1 MEREDFCWTKFSHE
15 HVTTISRIEAIRK
28 IIDQEVGLESCQP
41 GITEIEKRYD
51 DLYHDYIDGK
61 LKHRELYDLAQT
73 LDLDTDAF
81 FGKVRHAWI
90 LANEPTFVALNK
102 RAQKLTSFDEVQET
116 FEKFATDEAM
126 LNLKVGLSEEQIDE
140 ERQKIQEQ
148 LNAYR
153 NMVFSYIM
161 VTDDWNE
168 DFIKAI
174 RSIIDS
180 DLVDPYTIN
189 MIVSAVSLS
198 CSVFMDPLKI
208 GLLLRLVKSADSCS
222 VRERAFVGFVFS
234 VISNPAESDACW
246 QAAAS
251 TVIDDDFLAAC
262 VDLQRQMR
270 LCLTSK
276 KDSKEMMHSVVK
288 TMFSTLTHDLT
299 EKLKDMGKVE
309 LDEFTV
315 DGEDPDEDIQG
326 AFNYMLNSEDIGVDV
341 YYHQFANQKCFGHFH
356 SLYNW
361 FVPFYVRNSTLK
373 SVRVAMNQHRNF
385 VNNLLNGASM
395 CDTDLYSVILS
406 LNTTSG
412 EFIKALDADPE
423 HLMLGHDSYDA
434 EEGEEEN
441 EQNAEESVEEESDSA
456 EAKDS
461 EKVRLLDSVME
472 REEDLSE
479 EEKKKLAVRI
489 RHRYVQD
496 LFRFYTLSPMRGTFE
511 NPFEMQMKIPFMTTG
526 LFAKPEYDKY
536 RLSLARFSAKRGDY
550 AFVSKILRN
559 LEKYTD
565 EEHMM
570 LALAYKSEEKYDE
583 ALEHLYVIKNTSP
596 TYKAAT
602 ELKLEI
608 EEEIKDP
615 AALITLNCL
624 IKEES
629 DESKQFKLKL
639 KKTDLLLKLH
649 HYKEALE
656 WAFQMDEQ
664 YPKEE
669 QVECRLAFSLLF
681 SESEGD
687 KNIDHAMA
695 LIEPYLQNSDDN
707 EIRDI
712 LNSDMTDMD
721 KDEKERMFMKMLSA
735 MVSKVS
741 KPQDHRW
748 ESMKFFYY
756 GLCVLVK
763 KGGTAAIRFLNEASG
778 HAAFSPKEDID
789 ALGLLEMGDWLDN
802 RGIAPI
808 ELEFITK
815 KVFEERKNNKD
826 GGE

>member
-1 MEREDFCWTKFSHE
+1 MKREDFCWTKFSHE

-41 GITEIEKRYD
+41 GIAEIEKRYD

-61 LKHRELYDLAQT
+61 LKHRELYNLAQT
-73 LDLDTDAF
+73 LDLDTDNF

-102 RAQKLTSFDEVQET
+102 RALKLTSFDEVQET

-126 LNLKVGLSEEQIDE
+126 LNLKVGFSEEQIDE

-168 DFIKAI
+168 DFILAI

-198 CSVFMDPLKI
+198 CSVFMVPEKI
-208 GLLLRLVKSADSCS
+208 GLLLRLFKSAGSCS

-234 VISNPAESDACW
+234 VITNPAESDACW
-246 QAAAS
+246 RAAAA
-251 TVIDDDFLAAC
+251 TVTDDVLLAAC

-288 TMFSTLTHDLT
+288 TMFSTFTQDLA
-299 EKLKDMGKVE
+299 EKLKDRGKVG
-309 LDEFTV
+309 LDEFTA
-315 DGEDPDEDIQG
+315 DGEDPEEAIQG

-373 SVRVAMNQHRNF
+373 SVRGVMNQHRNF
-385 VNNLLNGASM
+385 VNNLLKGASM

-406 LNTTSG
+406 LNNTSK
-412 EFIKALDADPE
+412 EFIKSLDVAPE
-423 HLMLGHDSYDA
+423 NMVSGPVFYD
-434 EEGEEEN
+434 EEDEVEK
-441 EQNAEESVEEESDSA
+441 EQNTEESVEDETDST

-461 EKVRLLDSVME
+461 ENVTLLDSVME
-472 REEDLSE
+472 HEENLS
-479 EEKKKLAVRI
+479 EEKKKKRAIRV

-496 LFRFYTLSPMRGTFE
+496 LYRFYTLSPMRKAFD
-511 NPFEMQMKIPFMTTG
+511 NPFEVQKEIPFMTTG

-536 RLSLARFSAKRGDY
+536 RLSLARFSAKRGDF
-550 AFVSKILRN
+550 AFVSRILRN
-559 LEKYTD
+559 LSQYT
-565 EEHMM
+565 EEEQMM
-570 LALAYKSEEKYDE
+570 LALAYYSEKNYSD
-583 ALEHLYVIKNTSP
+583 ALDYVCDILEVNSK
-596 TYKAAT
+596 YKAAY
-602 ELKLEI
+602 ELKLKI
-608 EEEIKDP
+608 EEKCEDENAFSTLDEIIKLETDKD
-615 AALITLNCL
+615 
-624 IKEES
+624 
-629 DESKQFKLKL
+629 KQFKLQL
-639 KKTDLLLKLH
+639 KKIDLSLKFH
-649 HYKEALE
+649 RFNEALQL
-656 WAFQMDEQ
+656 AFLLDEQ
-664 YPKEE
+664 HPKEE
-669 QVECRLAFSLLF
+669 QIECRLAFSLLF
-681 SESEGD
+681 TDSEGD
-687 KNIDHAMA
+687 KNIDRAMA
-695 LIEPYLQNSDDN
+695 LIEPYIQKCQEDEMKKLLQADLK
-707 EIRDI
+707 DI
-712 LNSDMTDMD
+712 DQ
-721 KDEKERMFMKMLSA
+721 EHVEQMFMKMLST
-735 MVSKVS
+735 MMKKVS
-741 KPQDHRW
+741 HSVDHRW
-748 ESMKFFYY
+748 ESMKYFYY
-756 GLCVLVK
+756 GLCILVK
-763 KGGTAAIRFLNEASG
+763 EGGAVAVSYFDEAANY
-778 HAAFSPKEDID
+778 AACFGGDVDEY
-789 ALGLLEMGDWLDN
+789 GLLEMGEWLDK

-808 ELEFITK
+808 ELEFMTK
-815 KVFEERKNNKD
+815 KVTEERKNNND

>member
-1 MEREDFCWTKFSHE
+1 MKREDFCWTKFSHE

-41 GITEIEKRYD
+41 GIAEIEKRYD

-61 LKHRELYDLAQT
+61 LKHRELYNLAQI
-73 LDLDTDAF
+73 LDLDTDNF

-102 RAQKLTSFDEVQET
+102 RALKLTSFDEVQET

-126 LNLKVGLSEEQIDE
+126 LNLKVGFSEEQIDE

-168 DFIKAI
+168 DFILAI

-198 CSVFMDPLKI
+198 CSVFMVPEKI
-208 GLLLRLVKSADSCS
+208 GLLLRLFKSAGSCS

-234 VISNPAESDACW
+234 VITNPAESDACW
-246 QAAAS
+246 RAAAA
-251 TVIDDDFLAAC
+251 TVTDDVLLAAC

-288 TMFSTLTHDLT
+288 TMFSTFTQDLA
-299 EKLKDMGKVE
+299 EKLKDRGKVG
-309 LDEFTV
+309 LDEFTA
-315 DGEDPDEDIQG
+315 DGEDPEEAIQG

-373 SVRVAMNQHRNF
+373 SVRGVMNQHRNF
-385 VNNLLNGASM
+385 VNNLLKGASM

-406 LNTTSG
+406 LNNTSK
-412 EFIKALDADPE
+412 EFIKSLDVAPE
-423 HLMLGHDSYDA
+423 NMVSGPVFYD
-434 EEGEEEN
+434 EEDEVEK
-441 EQNAEESVEEESDSA
+441 EQNTEESVEDETDST

-461 EKVRLLDSVME
+461 ENVTLLDSVME
-472 REEDLSE
+472 HEENLS
-479 EEKKKLAVRI
+479 EEKKKKRAIRV

-496 LFRFYTLSPMRGTFE
+496 LYRFYTLSPMRKAFD
-511 NPFEMQMKIPFMTTG
+511 NPFEVQKEIPFMTTG

-536 RLSLARFSAKRGDY
+536 RLSLARFSAKRGDF
-550 AFVSKILRN
+550 AFVSRILRN
-559 LEKYTD
+559 LSQYT
-565 EEHMM
+565 EEEQMM
-570 LALAYKSEEKYDE
+570 LALAYYSEKNYSD
-583 ALEHLYVIKNTSP
+583 ALDYVCDILEVNSK
-596 TYKAAT
+596 YKAAY
-602 ELKLEI
+602 ELKLKI
-608 EEEIKDP
+608 EEKCEDENAFSTLDEIIKLETDKD
-615 AALITLNCL
+615 
-624 IKEES
+624 
-629 DESKQFKLKL
+629 KQFKLQL
-639 KKTDLLLKLH
+639 KKIDLSLKFH
-649 HYKEALE
+649 RFNEALQL
-656 WAFQMDEQ
+656 AFLLDEQ
-664 YPKEE
+664 HPKEE
-669 QVECRLAFSLLF
+669 QIECRLAFSLLF
-681 SESEGD
+681 TDSEGD
-687 KNIDHAMA
+687 KNIDRAMA
-695 LIEPYLQNSDDN
+695 LIEPYIQKCQEDEMKKLLQADLK
-707 EIRDI
+707 DI
-712 LNSDMTDMD
+712 DQ
-721 KDEKERMFMKMLSA
+721 EHVEQMFMKMLST
-735 MVSKVS
+735 MMKKVS
-741 KPQDHRW
+741 HSVDHRW
-748 ESMKFFYY
+748 ESMKYFYY
-756 GLCVLVK
+756 GLCILVK
-763 KGGTAAIRFLNEASG
+763 EGGAVAVSYFDEAANY
-778 HAAFSPKEDID
+778 AACFGGDVDEY
-789 ALGLLEMGDWLDN
+789 GLLEMGEWLDK

-808 ELEFITK
+808 ELEFMTK
-815 KVFEERKNNKD
+815 KVTEERKNNKD

>member
-1 MEREDFCWTKFSHE
+1 MKRDDFCWTKFSHE

-41 GITEIEKRYD
+41 GIAEIEKRYD

-61 LKHRELYDLAQT
+61 LKHRELYNLAQT
-73 LDLDTDAF
+73 LDLDTDNF

-102 RAQKLTSFDEVQET
+102 RALKLTSFDEVQET

-126 LNLKVGLSEEQIDE
+126 LNLKVGFSEEQIDE

-168 DFIKAI
+168 DFILAI

-198 CSVFMDPLKI
+198 CSVFMVPEKI
-208 GLLLRLVKSADSCS
+208 GLLLRLFKSAGSCS

-234 VISNPAESDACW
+234 VITNPAESDACW
-246 QAAAS
+246 RAAAA
-251 TVIDDDFLAAC
+251 TVTDDVLLAAC

-288 TMFSTLTHDLT
+288 TMFSTFTQDLA
-299 EKLKDMGKVE
+299 EKLKDRGKVG
-309 LDEFTV
+309 LDEFTA
-315 DGEDPDEDIQG
+315 DGEDPEEAIQG

-373 SVRVAMNQHRNF
+373 SVRGVMNQHRNF
-385 VNNLLNGASM
+385 VNNLLKGASM

-406 LNTTSG
+406 LNNTSK
-412 EFIKALDADPE
+412 EFIKSLDVAPE
-423 HLMLGHDSYDA
+423 NMVSGPVFYD
-434 EEGEEEN
+434 EEDEVEK
-441 EQNAEESVEEESDSA
+441 EQNTEESVEDETDST

-461 EKVRLLDSVME
+461 ENVTLLDSVME
-472 REEDLSE
+472 HEENLS
-479 EEKKKLAVRI
+479 EEKKKKRAIRV

-496 LFRFYTLSPMRGTFE
+496 LYRFYTLSPMRKAFD
-511 NPFEMQMKIPFMTTG
+511 NPFEVQKEIPFMTTG

-536 RLSLARFSAKRGDY
+536 RLSLARFSAKRGDF
-550 AFVSKILRN
+550 AFVSRILRN
-559 LEKYTD
+559 LSQYT
-565 EEHMM
+565 EEEQMM
-570 LALAYKSEEKYDE
+570 LALAYYSEKNYSD
-583 ALEHLYVIKNTSP
+583 ALDYVCDILEVNSK
-596 TYKAAT
+596 YKAAY
-602 ELKLEI
+602 ELKLKI
-608 EEEIKDP
+608 EEKCEDENAFSTLDEIIKLETDKD
-615 AALITLNCL
+615 
-624 IKEES
+624 
-629 DESKQFKLKL
+629 KQFKLQL
-639 KKTDLLLKLH
+639 KKIDLSLKFH
-649 HYKEALE
+649 RFNEALQL
-656 WAFQMDEQ
+656 AFLLDEQ
-664 YPKEE
+664 HPKEE
-669 QVECRLAFSLLF
+669 QIECRLAFSLF
-681 SESEGD
+681 FTDSEGD
-687 KNIDHAMA
+687 KNIDRAMA
-695 LIEPYLQNSDDN
+695 LIEPYIQKCQEDEMKKLLQADLK
-707 EIRDI
+707 DI
-712 LNSDMTDMD
+712 DQ
-721 KDEKERMFMKMLSA
+721 EHVEQMFMKMLST
-735 MVSKVS
+735 MMKKVS
-741 KPQDHRW
+741 HSVDHRW
-748 ESMKFFYY
+748 ESMKYFYY
-756 GLCVLVK
+756 GLCILVK
-763 KGGTAAIRFLNEASG
+763 EGGAVAVSYFDEAANY
-778 HAAFSPKEDID
+778 AACFGGDVDEY
-789 ALGLLEMGDWLDN
+789 GLLEMGEWLDK

-808 ELEFITK
+808 ELEFMTK
-815 KVFEERKNNKD
+815 KVTEERKNNKD

>member
-1 MEREDFCWTKFSHE
+1 MKREDFCWTKFSHE

-41 GITEIEKRYD
+41 GIAEIEKRYD

-61 LKHRELYDLAQT
+61 LKHRELYNLAQT
-73 LDLDTDAF
+73 LDLDTDNF

-102 RAQKLTSFDEVQET
+102 RALKLTSFDEVQET

-126 LNLKVGLSEEQIDE
+126 LNLKVGFSEEQIDE

-168 DFIKAI
+168 DFILAI

-198 CSVFMDPLKI
+198 CSVFMVPEKI
-208 GLLLRLVKSADSCS
+208 GLLLRLFKSAGSCS

-234 VISNPAESDACW
+234 VITNPAESDACW
-246 QAAAS
+246 RAAAA
-251 TVIDDDFLAAC
+251 TVTDDVLLAAC

-288 TMFSTLTHDLT
+288 TMFSTFTQDLA
-299 EKLKDMGKVE
+299 EKLKDRGKVG
-309 LDEFTV
+309 LDEFTA
-315 DGEDPDEDIQG
+315 DGEDPEEAIQG

-373 SVRVAMNQHRNF
+373 SVRGVMNQHRNF
-385 VNNLLNGASM
+385 VNNLLKGASM

-406 LNTTSG
+406 LNNTSK
-412 EFIKALDADPE
+412 EFIKSLDVAPE
-423 HLMLGHDSYDA
+423 NMVSGPVFYD
-434 EEGEEEN
+434 EEDEVEK
-441 EQNAEESVEEESDSA
+441 EQNTEESVEDETDST

-461 EKVRLLDSVME
+461 ENVTLLDSVME
-472 REEDLSE
+472 HEENLS
-479 EEKKKLAVRI
+479 EEKKKKRAIRV

-496 LFRFYTLSPMRGTFE
+496 LYRFYTLSPMRKAFD
-511 NPFEMQMKIPFMTTG
+511 NPFEVQKEIPFMTTG

-536 RLSLARFSAKRGDY
+536 RLSLARFSAKRGDF
-550 AFVSKILRN
+550 AFVSRILRN
-559 LEKYTD
+559 LSQYT
-565 EEHMM
+565 EEEQMM
-570 LALAYKSEEKYDE
+570 LALAYYSEKNYSD
-583 ALEHLYVIKNTSP
+583 ALDYVCDILKVNSK
-596 TYKAAT
+596 YKAAY
-602 ELKLEI
+602 ELKLKI
-608 EEEIKDP
+608 EEKCEDENAFSTLDEIIKLETDKD
-615 AALITLNCL
+615 
-624 IKEES
+624 
-629 DESKQFKLKL
+629 KQFKLQL
-639 KKTDLLLKLH
+639 KKVDLSLKFH
-649 HYKEALE
+649 RFNEALQL
-656 WAFQMDEQ
+656 AFLLDEQ
-664 YPKEE
+664 HPKEE
-669 QVECRLAFSLLF
+669 QIECRLAFSLLF
-681 SESEGD
+681 TDSEGD
-687 KNIDHAMA
+687 KNIDRAMA
-695 LIEPYLQNSDDN
+695 LIEPYIQKCQEDEMKKLLQADLK
-707 EIRDI
+707 DI
-712 LNSDMTDMD
+712 DQ
-721 KDEKERMFMKMLSA
+721 EHVEQMFMKMLST
-735 MVSKVS
+735 MMKKVS
-741 KPQDHRW
+741 HSVDHRW
-748 ESMKFFYY
+748 ESMKYFYY
-756 GLCVLVK
+756 GLCILVK
-763 KGGTAAIRFLNEASG
+763 EGGAVAVSYFDEAANY
-778 HAAFSPKEDID
+778 AACFGGDVDEY
-789 ALGLLEMGDWLDN
+789 GLLEMGEWLDK

-808 ELEFITK
+808 ELEFMTK
-815 KVFEERKNNKD
+815 KVTEERKNNKD

>member
-1 MEREDFCWTKFSHE
+1 MKREDFCWTKFSHE

-41 GITEIEKRYD
+41 GIAEIEKRYD

-61 LKHRELYDLAQT
+61 LKHRELYNLAQT
-73 LDLDTDAF
+73 LDLDTDNF

-102 RAQKLTSFDEVQET
+102 RALKLTSFDEVQET

-126 LNLKVGLSEEQIDE
+126 LNLKVGFSEEQIDE

-168 DFIKAI
+168 DFILAI

-198 CSVFMDPLKI
+198 CSVFMVPEKI
-208 GLLLRLVKSADSCS
+208 GLLLRLFKSAGSCS

-234 VISNPAESDACW
+234 VITNPAESDACW
-246 QAAAS
+246 RAAAA
-251 TVIDDDFLAAC
+251 TVTDDVLLAAC

-288 TMFSTLTHDLT
+288 TMFSTFTQDLA
-299 EKLKDMGKVE
+299 EKLKDRGKVG
-309 LDEFTV
+309 LDEFTA
-315 DGEDPDEDIQG
+315 DGEDPEEAIQG

-373 SVRVAMNQHRNF
+373 SVRGVMNQHRNF
-385 VNNLLNGASM
+385 VNNLLKGASM

-406 LNTTSG
+406 LNNTSK
-412 EFIKALDADPE
+412 EFIKSLDVAPE
-423 HLMLGHDSYDA
+423 NMVSGPVFYD
-434 EEGEEEN
+434 EEDEVEK
-441 EQNAEESVEEESDSA
+441 EQNTEESVEDETDST

-461 EKVRLLDSVME
+461 ENVTLLDSVME
-472 REEDLSE
+472 HEENLS
-479 EEKKKLAVRI
+479 EEKKKKRAIRV

-496 LFRFYTLSPMRGTFE
+496 LYRFYTLSPMRKAFD
-511 NPFEMQMKIPFMTTG
+511 NPFEVQKEIPFMTTG

-536 RLSLARFSAKRGDY
+536 RLSLARFSAKRGDF
-550 AFVSKILRN
+550 AFVSRILRN
-559 LEKYTD
+559 LSQYT
-565 EEHMM
+565 EEEQMM
-570 LALAYKSEEKYDE
+570 LALAYYSEKNYSD
-583 ALEHLYVIKNTSP
+583 ALDYVCDILEVNSK
-596 TYKAAT
+596 YKAAY
-602 ELKLEI
+602 ELKLKI
-608 EEEIKDP
+608 EEKCEDENAFSTLDEIIKLETDKD
-615 AALITLNCL
+615 
-624 IKEES
+624 
-629 DESKQFKLKL
+629 KQFKLQL
-639 KKTDLLLKLH
+639 KKIDLSLKFH
-649 HYKEALE
+649 RFNEALQL
-656 WAFQMDEQ
+656 AFLLDEQ
-664 YPKEE
+664 HPKEE
-669 QVECRLAFSLLF
+669 QIECRLAFSLLF
-681 SESEGD
+681 TDSEGD
-687 KNIDHAMA
+687 KNLDRAMA
-695 LIEPYLQNSDDN
+695 LIEPYIQKCQEDEMKKLLQADLK
-707 EIRDI
+707 DI
-712 LNSDMTDMD
+712 DQ
-721 KDEKERMFMKMLSA
+721 EHVEQMFMKMLST
-735 MVSKVS
+735 MMKKVS
-741 KPQDHRW
+741 HSVDHRW
-748 ESMKFFYY
+748 ESMKYFYY
-756 GLCVLVK
+756 GLCILVK
-763 KGGTAAIRFLNEASG
+763 EGGAVAVSYFDEAANY
-778 HAAFSPKEDID
+778 AACFGGDVDEY
-789 ALGLLEMGDWLDN
+789 GLLEMGEWLDK

-808 ELEFITK
+808 ELEFMTK
-815 KVFEERKNNKD
+815 KVTEERKNNKD

>member
-1 MEREDFCWTKFSHE
+1 MKREDFCWTKFSHE

-41 GITEIEKRYD
+41 GIAEIEKRYD

-61 LKHRELYDLAQT
+61 LKHRELYNLAQT
-73 LDLDTDAF
+73 LDLDTDNF

-102 RAQKLTSFDEVQET
+102 RALKLTSFDEVQET

-126 LNLKVGLSEEQIDE
+126 LNLKVGFSEEQIDE

-168 DFIKAI
+168 DFILAI

-198 CSVFMDPLKI
+198 CSVFMVPEKI
-208 GLLLRLVKSADSCS
+208 GLLLRLFKSAGSCS

-234 VISNPAESDACW
+234 VITNPAESDACW
-246 QAAAS
+246 RAAAA
-251 TVIDDDFLAAC
+251 TVTDDVLLAAC

-288 TMFSTLTHDLT
+288 TMFSTFTQDLA
-299 EKLKDMGKVE
+299 EKLKDRGKVG
-309 LDEFTV
+309 LDEFTA
-315 DGEDPDEDIQG
+315 DGEDPKEAIQG

-373 SVRVAMNQHRNF
+373 SVRGVMNQHRNF
-385 VNNLLNGASM
+385 VNNLLKGASM

-406 LNTTSG
+406 LNNTSK
-412 EFIKALDADPE
+412 EFIKSLDVAPE
-423 HLMLGHDSYDA
+423 NMVSGPVFYD
-434 EEGEEEN
+434 EEDEVEK
-441 EQNAEESVEEESDSA
+441 EQNTEESVEDETDST

-461 EKVRLLDSVME
+461 ENVTLLDSVME
-472 REEDLSE
+472 HEENLS
-479 EEKKKLAVRI
+479 EEKKKKRAIRV

-496 LFRFYTLSPMRGTFE
+496 LYRFYTLSPMRKAFD
-511 NPFEMQMKIPFMTTG
+511 NPFEVQKEIPFMTTG

-536 RLSLARFSAKRGDY
+536 RLSLARFSAKRGDF
-550 AFVSKILRN
+550 AFVSRILRN
-559 LEKYTD
+559 LSQYT
-565 EEHMM
+565 EEEQMM
-570 LALAYKSEEKYDE
+570 LALAYYSEKNYSD
-583 ALEHLYVIKNTSP
+583 ALDYVCDILEVNSK
-596 TYKAAT
+596 YKAAY
-602 ELKLEI
+602 ELKLKI
-608 EEEIKDP
+608 EEKCEDENAFSTLDEIIKLETDKD
-615 AALITLNCL
+615 
-624 IKEES
+624 
-629 DESKQFKLKL
+629 KQFKLQL
-639 KKTDLLLKLH
+639 KKIDLSLKFH
-649 HYKEALE
+649 RFNEALQL
-656 WAFQMDEQ
+656 AFLLDEQ
-664 YPKEE
+664 HPKEE
-669 QVECRLAFSLLF
+669 QIECRLAFSLLF
-681 SESEGD
+681 TDSEGD
-687 KNIDHAMA
+687 KNIDRAMA
-695 LIEPYLQNSDDN
+695 LIEPYIQKCQEDEMKKLLQADLK
-707 EIRDI
+707 DI
-712 LNSDMTDMD
+712 DQ
-721 KDEKERMFMKMLSA
+721 EHVEQMFMKMLST
-735 MVSKVS
+735 MMKKVS
-741 KPQDHRW
+741 HSVDHRW
-748 ESMKFFYY
+748 ESMKYFYY
-756 GLCVLVK
+756 GLCILVK
-763 KGGTAAIRFLNEASG
+763 EGGAVAVSYFDEAANY
-778 HAAFSPKEDID
+778 AACFGGDVDEY
-789 ALGLLEMGDWLDN
+789 GLLEMGEWLDK

-808 ELEFITK
+808 ELEFMTK
-815 KVFEERKNNKD
+815 KVTEERKNNKD

>member
-1 MEREDFCWTKFSHE
+1 MKREDFCWTKFSHE

-41 GITEIEKRYD
+41 GIAEIEKRYD

-61 LKHRELYDLAQT
+61 LKHRELYNLAQT
-73 LDLDTDAF
+73 LDLDTDNF

-102 RAQKLTSFDEVQET
+102 RALKLTSFDEVQET

-126 LNLKVGLSEEQIDE
+126 LNLKVGFSEEQIDE

-168 DFIKAI
+168 DFILAI

-198 CSVFMDPLKI
+198 CSVFMVPEKI
-208 GLLLRLVKSADSCS
+208 GLLLRLFKSAGSCS

-234 VISNPAESDACW
+234 VITNPAESDACW
-246 QAAAS
+246 RAAAA
-251 TVIDDDFLAAC
+251 TVTDDVLLAAC

-288 TMFSTLTHDLT
+288 TMFSTFTQDLA
-299 EKLKDMGKVE
+299 EKLKDRGKVG
-309 LDEFTV
+309 LDEFTA
-315 DGEDPDEDIQG
+315 DGEDPEEAIQG

-373 SVRVAMNQHRNF
+373 SVRGVMNQHRNF
-385 VNNLLNGASM
+385 VNNLLKGASM

-406 LNTTSG
+406 LNNTSK
-412 EFIKALDADPE
+412 EFIKSLDVAPE
-423 HLMLGHDSYDA
+423 NMVSGPVFYD
-434 EEGEEEN
+434 EEDEVEK
-441 EQNAEESVEEESDSA
+441 EQNTEESVEDETDST

-461 EKVRLLDSVME
+461 ENVTLLDSVME
-472 REEDLSE
+472 HEENLS
-479 EEKKKLAVRI
+479 EEKKKKRAIRV

-496 LFRFYTLSPMRGTFE
+496 LYRFYTLSPMRKAFD
-511 NPFEMQMKIPFMTTG
+511 NPFEVQKEIPFMTTG

-536 RLSLARFSAKRGDY
+536 RLSLARFSAKRGDF
-550 AFVSKILRN
+550 AFVSRILRN
-559 LEKYTD
+559 LSQYT
-565 EEHMM
+565 EEEQMM
-570 LALAYKSEEKYDE
+570 LALAYYSEKNYSD
-583 ALEHLYVIKNTSP
+583 ALDYVCDILEVNSK
-596 TYKAAT
+596 YKAAY
-602 ELKLEI
+602 ELKLKI
-608 EEEIKDP
+608 EEKCEDENAFSTLDEIIKLETGKD
-615 AALITLNCL
+615 
-624 IKEES
+624 
-629 DESKQFKLKL
+629 KQFKLQL
-639 KKTDLLLKLH
+639 KKIDLSLKFH
-649 HYKEALE
+649 RFNEALQL
-656 WAFQMDEQ
+656 AFLLDEQ
-664 YPKEE
+664 HPKEE
-669 QVECRLAFSLLF
+669 QIECRLAFSLLF
-681 SESEGD
+681 TDSEGD
-687 KNIDHAMA
+687 KNIDRAMA
-695 LIEPYLQNSDDN
+695 LIEPYIQKCQEDEMKKLLQADLK
-707 EIRDI
+707 DI
-712 LNSDMTDMD
+712 DQ
-721 KDEKERMFMKMLSA
+721 EHVEQMFMKMLST
-735 MVSKVS
+735 MMKKVS
-741 KPQDHRW
+741 HSVDHRW
-748 ESMKFFYY
+748 ESMKYFYY
-756 GLCVLVK
+756 GLCILVK
-763 KGGTAAIRFLNEASG
+763 EGGAVAVSYFDEAANY
-778 HAAFSPKEDID
+778 AACFGGDVDEY
-789 ALGLLEMGDWLDN
+789 GLLEMGEWLDK

-808 ELEFITK
+808 ELEFMTK
-815 KVFEERKNNKD
+815 KVTEERKNNKD

>member
-1 MEREDFCWTKFSHE
+1 MKREDFCWTKFSHE

-41 GITEIEKRYD
+41 GIAEIEKRYD

-61 LKHRELYDLAQT
+61 LKHRELYNLAQT
-73 LDLDTDAF
+73 LDLDTDNF

-102 RAQKLTSFDEVQET
+102 RALKLTSFDEVQET

-126 LNLKVGLSEEQIDE
+126 LNLKVGFSEEQIDE

-168 DFIKAI
+168 DFILAI

-198 CSVFMDPLKI
+198 CSVFMVPEKI
-208 GLLLRLVKSADSCS
+208 GLLLRLFKSAGSCS

-234 VISNPAESDACW
+234 VITNPAESDACW
-246 QAAAS
+246 RAAAA
-251 TVIDDDFLAAC
+251 TVTDDVLLAAC

-288 TMFSTLTHDLT
+288 TMFSTFTQDLA
-299 EKLKDMGKVE
+299 EKLKDRGKVG
-309 LDEFTV
+309 LDEFTA
-315 DGEDPDEDIQG
+315 DGEDPEEAIQG

-373 SVRVAMNQHRNF
+373 SVRGVMNQHRNF
-385 VNNLLNGASM
+385 VNNLLKGASM

-406 LNTTSG
+406 LNNTSK
-412 EFIKALDADPE
+412 EFIKSLDVAPE
-423 HLMLGHDSYDA
+423 NMVSGPVFYD
-434 EEGEEEN
+434 EEDEVEK
-441 EQNAEESVEEESDSA
+441 EQNTEEPVEDETDST

-461 EKVRLLDSVME
+461 ENVTLLDSVME
-472 REEDLSE
+472 HEENLSE
-479 EEKKKLAVRI
+479 EEKKKRAIRV

-496 LFRFYTLSPMRGTFE
+496 LYRFYTLSPMRKAFD
-511 NPFEMQMKIPFMTTG
+511 NPFEVQKEIPFMTTG

-536 RLSLARFSAKRGDY
+536 RLSLARFSAKRGDF
-550 AFVSKILRN
+550 AFVSRILRN
-559 LEKYTD
+559 LSQYT
-565 EEHMM
+565 EEEQMM
-570 LALAYKSEEKYDE
+570 LALAYYSEKNYSD
-583 ALEHLYVIKNTSP
+583 ALDYVCDILEVNSK
-596 TYKAAT
+596 YKAAY
-602 ELKLEI
+602 ELKLKI
-608 EEEIKDP
+608 EEKCEDENAFSTLDEIIKLETDKD
-615 AALITLNCL
+615 
-624 IKEES
+624 
-629 DESKQFKLKL
+629 KQFKLQL
-639 KKTDLLLKLH
+639 KKIDLSLKFH
-649 HYKEALE
+649 RFNEALQL
-656 WAFQMDEQ
+656 AFLLDEQ
-664 YPKEE
+664 HPKEE
-669 QVECRLAFSLLF
+669 QIECRLAFSLLF
-681 SESEGD
+681 TDSEGD
-687 KNIDHAMA
+687 KNIDRAMA
-695 LIEPYLQNSDDN
+695 LIEPYIQKCQEDEMKKLLQADLK
-707 EIRDI
+707 DI
-712 LNSDMTDMD
+712 DQ
-721 KDEKERMFMKMLSA
+721 EHVEQMFMKMLST
-735 MVSKVS
+735 MMKKVS
-741 KPQDHRW
+741 HSVDHRW
-748 ESMKFFYY
+748 ESMKYFYY
-756 GLCVLVK
+756 GLCILVK
-763 KGGTAAIRFLNEASG
+763 EGGAVAVSYFDEAANY
-778 HAAFSPKEDID
+778 AACFGGDVDEY
-789 ALGLLEMGDWLDN
+789 GLLEMGEWLDK

-808 ELEFITK
+808 ELEFMTK
-815 KVFEERKNNKD
+815 KVTEERKNNKD

>member
-1 MEREDFCWTKFSHE
+1 MKREDFCWTKFSHE

-41 GITEIEKRYD
+41 GIAEIEKRYD

-61 LKHRELYDLAQT
+61 LKHRELYNLAQT
-73 LDLDTDAF
+73 LDLDTDNF

-102 RAQKLTSFDEVQET
+102 RALKLTSFDEVQET

-126 LNLKVGLSEEQIDE
+126 LNLKVGFSEEQIDE

-168 DFIKAI
+168 DFILAI

-198 CSVFMDPLKI
+198 CSVFMVPEKI
-208 GLLLRLVKSADSCS
+208 GLLLRLFKSAGSCS

-234 VISNPAESDACW
+234 VITNPAESDACW
-246 QAAAS
+246 RAAAA
-251 TVIDDDFLAAC
+251 TVTDDVLLAAC

-288 TMFSTLTHDLT
+288 TMFSTFTQDLA
-299 EKLKDMGKVE
+299 EKLKDRGQVG
-309 LDEFTV
+309 LDEFTA
-315 DGEDPDEDIQG
+315 DGEDPEEAIQG

-373 SVRVAMNQHRNF
+373 SVRGVMNQHRNF
-385 VNNLLNGASM
+385 VNNLLKGASM

-406 LNTTSG
+406 LNNTSK
-412 EFIKALDADPE
+412 EFIKSLDVAPE
-423 HLMLGHDSYDA
+423 NMVSGPVFYD
-434 EEGEEEN
+434 EEDEVEK
-441 EQNAEESVEEESDSA
+441 EQNTEESVEDETDST

-461 EKVRLLDSVME
+461 ENVTLLDSVME
-472 REEDLSE
+472 HEENLS
-479 EEKKKLAVRI
+479 EEKKKKRAIRV

-496 LFRFYTLSPMRGTFE
+496 LYRFYTLSPMRKAFD
-511 NPFEMQMKIPFMTTG
+511 NPFEVQKEIPFMTTG

-536 RLSLARFSAKRGDY
+536 RLSLARFSAKRGDF
-550 AFVSKILRN
+550 AFVSRILRN
-559 LEKYTD
+559 LSQYT
-565 EEHMM
+565 EEEQMM
-570 LALAYKSEEKYDE
+570 LALAYYSEKNYSD
-583 ALEHLYVIKNTSP
+583 ALDYVCDILEVNSK
-596 TYKAAT
+596 YKAAY
-602 ELKLEI
+602 ELKLKI
-608 EEEIKDP
+608 EEKCEDENAFSTLDEIIKLETDKD
-615 AALITLNCL
+615 
-624 IKEES
+624 
-629 DESKQFKLKL
+629 KQFKLQL
-639 KKTDLLLKLH
+639 KKIDLSLKFH
-649 HYKEALE
+649 RFNEALQL
-656 WAFQMDEQ
+656 AFLLDEQ
-664 YPKEE
+664 HPKEE
-669 QVECRLAFSLLF
+669 QIECRLAFSLLF
-681 SESEGD
+681 TDSEGD
-687 KNIDHAMA
+687 KNIDRAMA
-695 LIEPYLQNSDDN
+695 LIEPYIQKCQEDEMKKLLQADLK
-707 EIRDI
+707 DI
-712 LNSDMTDMD
+712 DQ
-721 KDEKERMFMKMLSA
+721 EHVEQMFMKMLST
-735 MVSKVS
+735 MMKKVS
-741 KPQDHRW
+741 HSVDHRW
-748 ESMKFFYY
+748 ESMKYFYY
-756 GLCVLVK
+756 GLCILVK
-763 KGGTAAIRFLNEASG
+763 EGGAVAVSYFDEAANY
-778 HAAFSPKEDID
+778 AACFGGDVDEY
-789 ALGLLEMGDWLDN
+789 GLLEMGEWLDK

-808 ELEFITK
+808 ELEFMTK
-815 KVFEERKNNKD
+815 KVTEERKNNKD

>member
-1 MEREDFCWTKFSHE
+1 MKREDFSWIKFSHE

-41 GITEIEKRYD
+41 GIAEIEKRYD

-61 LKHRELYDLAQT
+61 LKHRELYNLAQT
-73 LDLDTDAF
+73 LDLDTDNF

-102 RAQKLTSFDEVQET
+102 RALKLTSFDEVQET

-126 LNLKVGLSEEQIDE
+126 LNLKVGFSEEQIDE

-168 DFIKAI
+168 DFILAI

-198 CSVFMDPLKI
+198 CSVFMVPEKI
-208 GLLLRLVKSADSCS
+208 GLLLRLFKSAGSCS

-234 VISNPAESDACW
+234 VITNPAESDACW
-246 QAAAS
+246 RAAAA
-251 TVIDDDFLAAC
+251 TVTDDVLLAAC

-288 TMFSTLTHDLT
+288 TMFSTFTQDLA
-299 EKLKDMGKVE
+299 EKLKDRGKVG
-309 LDEFTV
+309 LDEFTA
-315 DGEDPDEDIQG
+315 DGEDPEEAIQG

-373 SVRVAMNQHRNF
+373 SVRGVMNQHRNF
-385 VNNLLNGASM
+385 VNNLLKGASM

-406 LNTTSG
+406 LNNTSK
-412 EFIKALDADPE
+412 EFIKSLDVAPE
-423 HLMLGHDSYDA
+423 NMVSGPVFYD
-434 EEGEEEN
+434 EEDEVEK
-441 EQNAEESVEEESDSA
+441 EQNTEESVEDETDST

-461 EKVRLLDSVME
+461 ENVTLLDSVME
-472 REEDLSE
+472 HEENLS
-479 EEKKKLAVRI
+479 EEKKKKRAIRV

-496 LFRFYTLSPMRGTFE
+496 LYRFYTLSPMRKAFD
-511 NPFEMQMKIPFMTTG
+511 NPFEVQKEIPFMTTG

-536 RLSLARFSAKRGDY
+536 RLSLARFSAKRGDF
-550 AFVSKILRN
+550 AFVSRILRN
-559 LEKYTD
+559 LSQYT
-565 EEHMM
+565 EEEQMM
-570 LALAYKSEEKYDE
+570 LALAYYSEKNYSD
-583 ALEHLYVIKNTSP
+583 ALDYVCDILEVNSK
-596 TYKAAT
+596 YKAAY
-602 ELKLEI
+602 ELKLKI
-608 EEEIKDP
+608 EEKCEDENAFSTLDEIIKLETDKD
-615 AALITLNCL
+615 
-624 IKEES
+624 
-629 DESKQFKLKL
+629 KQFKLQL
-639 KKTDLLLKLH
+639 KKIDLSLKFH
-649 HYKEALE
+649 RFNEALQL
-656 WAFQMDEQ
+656 AFLLDEQ
-664 YPKEE
+664 HPKEE
-669 QVECRLAFSLLF
+669 QIECRLAFSLLF
-681 SESEGD
+681 TDSEGD
-687 KNIDHAMA
+687 KNIDRAMA
-695 LIEPYLQNSDDN
+695 LIEPYIQKCQEDEMKKLLQADLK
-707 EIRDI
+707 DI
-712 LNSDMTDMD
+712 DQ
-721 KDEKERMFMKMLSA
+721 EHVEQMFMKMLST
-735 MVSKVS
+735 MMKKVS
-741 KPQDHRW
+741 HSVDHRW
-748 ESMKFFYY
+748 ESMKYFYY
-756 GLCVLVK
+756 GLCILVK
-763 KGGTAAIRFLNEASG
+763 EGGAVAVSYFDEAANY
-778 HAAFSPKEDID
+778 AACFGGDVDEY
-789 ALGLLEMGDWLDN
+789 GLLEMGEWLDK

-808 ELEFITK
+808 ELEFMTK
-815 KVFEERKNNKD
+815 KVTEERKNNKD

>member
-1 MEREDFCWTKFSHE
+1 MKREDFCWTKFSHE

-41 GITEIEKRYD
+41 GIAEIEKRYD

-61 LKHRELYDLAQT
+61 LKHRELYNLAQT
-73 LDLDTDAF
+73 LDLDTDNF

-102 RAQKLTSFDEVQET
+102 RALKLTSFDEVQET

-126 LNLKVGLSEEQIDE
+126 LNLKVGFSEEQIDE

-168 DFIKAI
+168 DFILAI

-198 CSVFMDPLKI
+198 CSVFMVPEKI
-208 GLLLRLVKSADSCS
+208 GLLLRLFKSAGSCS

-234 VISNPAESDACW
+234 VITNPAESDACW
-246 QAAAS
+246 RAAAA
-251 TVIDDDFLAAC
+251 TVTDDVLLAAC

-288 TMFSTLTHDLT
+288 TMFSTFTQDLA
-299 EKLKDMGKVE
+299 EKLKDRGKVG
-309 LDEFTV
+309 LDEFTA
-315 DGEDPDEDIQG
+315 DGEDPEEAIQG

-373 SVRVAMNQHRNF
+373 SVRGVMNQHRNF
-385 VNNLLNGASM
+385 VNNLLKGASM

-406 LNTTSG
+406 LNNTSK
-412 EFIKALDADPE
+412 EFIKSLDVAPE
-423 HLMLGHDSYDA
+423 NMVSGPVFYD
-434 EEGEEEN
+434 EEDEVEK
-441 EQNAEESVEEESDSA
+441 EQNTEESVEDETDST

-461 EKVRLLDSVME
+461 ENVTLLDSVME
-472 REEDLSE
+472 HEENLSE
-479 EEKKKLAVRI
+479 EEKKKRAIRV

-496 LFRFYTLSPMRGTFE
+496 LYRFYTLSPMRKAFD
-511 NPFEMQMKIPFMTTG
+511 NPFEVQKEIPFFTTG

-536 RLSLARFSAKRGDY
+536 RLSLARFSAKRGDF
-550 AFVSKILRN
+550 AFVSRILRN
-559 LEKYTD
+559 LSQYT
-565 EEHMM
+565 EEEQMM
-570 LALAYKSEEKYDE
+570 LALAYYSEKNYSD
-583 ALEHLYVIKNTSP
+583 ALDYVCDILEVNSK
-596 TYKAAT
+596 YKAAY
-602 ELKLEI
+602 ELKLKI
-608 EEEIKDP
+608 EEKCEDENAFSTLDEIIKLETDKD
-615 AALITLNCL
+615 
-624 IKEES
+624 
-629 DESKQFKLKL
+629 KQFKLQL
-639 KKTDLLLKLH
+639 KKIDLSLKFH
-649 HYKEALE
+649 RFNEALQL
-656 WAFQMDEQ
+656 AFLLDEQ
-664 YPKEE
+664 HPKEE
-669 QVECRLAFSLLF
+669 QIECRLAFSLLF
-681 SESEGD
+681 TDSEGD
-687 KNIDHAMA
+687 KNIDRAMA
-695 LIEPYLQNSDDN
+695 LIEPYIQKCQEDEMKKLLQADLK
-707 EIRDI
+707 DI
-712 LNSDMTDMD
+712 DQ
-721 KDEKERMFMKMLSA
+721 EHVEQMFMKMLST
-735 MVSKVS
+735 MMKKVS
-741 KPQDHRW
+741 HSVDHRW
-748 ESMKFFYY
+748 ESMKYFYY
-756 GLCVLVK
+756 GLCILVK
-763 KGGTAAIRFLNEASG
+763 EGGAVAVSYFDEAANY
-778 HAAFSPKEDID
+778 AACFGGDVDEY
-789 ALGLLEMGDWLDN
+789 GLLEMGEWLDK

-808 ELEFITK
+808 ELEFMTK
-815 KVFEERKNNKD
+815 KVTEERKNNKD

>member
-1 MEREDFCWTKFSHE
+1 MKREDFCWTKFSHE

-41 GITEIEKRYD
+41 GIAEIEKRYD

-61 LKHRELYDLAQT
+61 LKHRELYNLAQT
-73 LDLDTDAF
+73 LDLDTDNF

-102 RAQKLTSFDEVQET
+102 RALKLTSFDEVQET

-126 LNLKVGLSEEQIDE
+126 LNLKVGFSEEQIDE

-168 DFIKAI
+168 DFILAI

-198 CSVFMDPLKI
+198 CSVFMVPEKI
-208 GLLLRLVKSADSCS
+208 GLLLRLFKSAGSCS

-234 VISNPAESDACW
+234 VITNPAESDACW
-246 QAAAS
+246 RAAAA
-251 TVIDDDFLAAC
+251 TVTDDVLLAAC

-288 TMFSTLTHDLT
+288 TMFSTFTKDLA
-299 EKLKDMGKVE
+299 EKLKDRGKVG
-309 LDEFTV
+309 LDEFTA
-315 DGEDPDEDIQG
+315 DGEDPEEAIQG

-373 SVRVAMNQHRNF
+373 SVRGVMNQHRNF
-385 VNNLLNGASM
+385 VNNLLKGASM

-406 LNTTSG
+406 LNNTSK
-412 EFIKALDADPE
+412 EFIKSLDVAPE
-423 HLMLGHDSYDA
+423 NMVSGPVFYD
-434 EEGEEEN
+434 EEDEVEK
-441 EQNAEESVEEESDSA
+441 EQNTEESVEDETDST

-461 EKVRLLDSVME
+461 ENVTLLDSVME
-472 REEDLSE
+472 HEENLS
-479 EEKKKLAVRI
+479 EEKKKKRAIRV

-496 LFRFYTLSPMRGTFE
+496 LYRFYTLSPMRKAFD
-511 NPFEMQMKIPFMTTG
+511 NPFEVQKEIPFMTTG

-536 RLSLARFSAKRGDY
+536 RLSLARFSAKRGDF
-550 AFVSKILRN
+550 AFVSRILRN
-559 LEKYTD
+559 LSQYT
-565 EEHMM
+565 EEEQMM
-570 LALAYKSEEKYDE
+570 LALAYYSEKNYSD
-583 ALEHLYVIKNTSP
+583 ALDYVCDILEVNSK
-596 TYKAAT
+596 YKAAY
-602 ELKLEI
+602 ELKLKI
-608 EEEIKDP
+608 EEKCEDENAFSTLDEIIKLETDKD
-615 AALITLNCL
+615 
-624 IKEES
+624 
-629 DESKQFKLKL
+629 KQFKLQL
-639 KKTDLLLKLH
+639 KKIDLSLKFH
-649 HYKEALE
+649 RFNEALQL
-656 WAFQMDEQ
+656 AFLLDEQ
-664 YPKEE
+664 HPKEE
-669 QVECRLAFSLLF
+669 QIECRLAFSLLF
-681 SESEGD
+681 TDSEGD
-687 KNIDHAMA
+687 KNIDRAMA
-695 LIEPYLQNSDDN
+695 LIEPYIQKCQEDEMKKLLQADLK
-707 EIRDI
+707 DI
-712 LNSDMTDMD
+712 DQ
-721 KDEKERMFMKMLSA
+721 EHVEQMFMKMLST
-735 MVSKVS
+735 MMKKVS
-741 KPQDHRW
+741 HSVDHRW
-748 ESMKFFYY
+748 ESMKYFYY
-756 GLCVLVK
+756 GLCILVK
-763 KGGTAAIRFLNEASG
+763 EGGAVAVSYFDEAANY
-778 HAAFSPKEDID
+778 AACFGGDVDEY
-789 ALGLLEMGDWLDN
+789 GLLEMGEWLDK

-808 ELEFITK
+808 ELEFMTK
-815 KVFEERKNNKD
+815 KVTEERKNNKD

>member
-1 MEREDFCWTKFSHE
+1 MKREDFCWTKFSHE

-41 GITEIEKRYD
+41 GIAEIEKRYD

-61 LKHRELYDLAQT
+61 LKHRELYNLAQT
-73 LDLDTDAF
+73 LDLDTDNF

-102 RAQKLTSFDEVQET
+102 RALKLTSFDEVQET

-126 LNLKVGLSEEQIDE
+126 LNLKVGFSEEQIDE

-168 DFIKAI
+168 DFILAI

-198 CSVFMDPLKI
+198 CSVFMVPEKI
-208 GLLLRLVKSADSCS
+208 GLLLRLFKSAGSCS

-234 VISNPAESDACW
+234 VITNPAESDACW
-246 QAAAS
+246 RAAAA
-251 TVIDDDFLAAC
+251 TVTDDVLLAAC

-288 TMFSTLTHDLT
+288 TMFSTFTQDLA
-299 EKLKDMGKVE
+299 EKLKDRGKVG
-309 LDEFTV
+309 LDEFTA
-315 DGEDPDEDIQG
+315 DGEDPEEAIQG

-373 SVRVAMNQHRNF
+373 SVRGVMNQHRNF
-385 VNNLLNGASM
+385 VNNLLKGASM

-406 LNTTSG
+406 LNNTSK
-412 EFIKALDADPE
+412 EFIKSLDVAPE
-423 HLMLGHDSYDA
+423 NMVSGPVFYD
-434 EEGEEEN
+434 EEDEVEK
-441 EQNAEESVEEESDSA
+441 EQNTEESVEDETDST

-461 EKVRLLDSVME
+461 ENVTLLDSVME
-472 REEDLSE
+472 HEENLS
-479 EEKKKLAVRI
+479 EEKKKKRAIRV

-496 LFRFYTLSPMRGTFE
+496 LYRFYTLSPMRKAFD
-511 NPFEMQMKIPFMTTG
+511 NPFEVQKEIPFMTTG

-536 RLSLARFSAKRGDY
+536 RLSLARFSAKRGDF
-550 AFVSKILRN
+550 AFVSRILRN
-559 LEKYTD
+559 LSQYT
-565 EEHMM
+565 EEEQMM
-570 LALAYKSEEKYDE
+570 LALAYYSEKNYSD
-583 ALEHLYVIKNTSP
+583 ALDYVCDILEVNSK
-596 TYKAAT
+596 YKAAY
-602 ELKLEI
+602 ELKLKI
-608 EEEIKDP
+608 EEKCEDENAFSTLDEIIKLETDKD
-615 AALITLNCL
+615 
-624 IKEES
+624 
-629 DESKQFKLKL
+629 KQFKLQL
-639 KKTDLLLKLH
+639 KKIDLSLKFH
-649 HYKEALE
+649 RFNEALQL
-656 WAFQMDEQ
+656 AFLLDEQ
-664 YPKEE
+664 HPKEE
-669 QVECRLAFSLLF
+669 QIECRLAFSLLF
-681 SESEGD
+681 TDSEGD
-687 KNIDHAMA
+687 KNIDRAMA
-695 LIEPYLQNSDDN
+695 LIEPYIQKCQEDEMKKLLQAD
-707 EIRDI
+707 
-712 LNSDMTDMD
+712 L
-721 KDEKERMFMKMLSA
+721 KDLDQEHVEQMFMKMLST
-735 MVSKVS
+735 MMKKVS
-741 KPQDHRW
+741 HSVDHRW
-748 ESMKFFYY
+748 ESMKYFYY
-756 GLCVLVK
+756 GLCILVK
-763 KGGTAAIRFLNEASG
+763 EGGAVAVSYFDEAANY
-778 HAAFSPKEDID
+778 AACFGGDVDEY
-789 ALGLLEMGDWLDN
+789 GLLEMGEWLDK

-808 ELEFITK
+808 ELEFMTK
-815 KVFEERKNNKD
+815 KVTEERKNNKD

>member
-1 MEREDFCWTKFSHE
+1 MKREDFCWTKFSHE

-41 GITEIEKRYD
+41 GIAEIEKRYD

-61 LKHRELYDLAQT
+61 LKHRELYNLAQT
-73 LDLDTDAF
+73 LDLDTDNF

-102 RAQKLTSFDEVQET
+102 RALKLTSFDEVQET

-126 LNLKVGLSEEQIDE
+126 LNLKVGFSEEQIDE

-168 DFIKAI
+168 DFILAI

-198 CSVFMDPLKI
+198 CSVFMVPEKI
-208 GLLLRLVKSADSCS
+208 GLLLRLFKSAGSCS

-234 VISNPAESDACW
+234 VITNPAESDACW
-246 QAAAS
+246 RAAAA
-251 TVIDDDFLAAC
+251 TVTDDVLLAAC

-288 TMFSTLTHDLT
+288 TMFSTFTQDLA
-299 EKLKDMGKVE
+299 EKLKDRGKVG
-309 LDEFTV
+309 LDEFTA
-315 DGEDPDEDIQG
+315 DGEDPEEAIQG

-373 SVRVAMNQHRNF
+373 SVRGVMNQHRNF
-385 VNNLLNGASM
+385 VNNLLKGASM

-406 LNTTSG
+406 LNNTSK
-412 EFIKALDADPE
+412 EFIKSLDVAPE
-423 HLMLGHDSYDA
+423 NMVSGPVFYD
-434 EEGEEEN
+434 EEDEVEK
-441 EQNAEESVEEESDSA
+441 EQNTEESVEDETDST

-461 EKVRLLDSVME
+461 ENVTLLDSVME
-472 REEDLSE
+472 HEENLS
-479 EEKKKLAVRI
+479 EEKKKKRAIRV

-496 LFRFYTLSPMRGTFE
+496 LYRFYTLSPMRKAFD
-511 NPFEMQMKIPFMTTG
+511 NPFEVQKEIPFMTTG

-536 RLSLARFSAKRGDY
+536 RLSLARFSAKRGDF
-550 AFVSKILRN
+550 AFVSRILRN
-559 LEKYTD
+559 LSQYT
-565 EEHMM
+565 EEEQMM
-570 LALAYKSEEKYDE
+570 LALAYYSEKNYSD
-583 ALEHLYVIKNTSP
+583 ALDNVCDILEVNSK
-596 TYKAAT
+596 YKAAY
-602 ELKLEI
+602 ELKLKI
-608 EEEIKDP
+608 EEKCEDENAFSTLDEIIKLETDKD
-615 AALITLNCL
+615 
-624 IKEES
+624 
-629 DESKQFKLKL
+629 KQFKLQL
-639 KKTDLLLKLH
+639 KKIDLSLKFH
-649 HYKEALE
+649 RFNEALQL
-656 WAFQMDEQ
+656 AFLLDEQ
-664 YPKEE
+664 HPKEE
-669 QVECRLAFSLLF
+669 QIECRLAFSLLF
-681 SESEGD
+681 TDSEGD
-687 KNIDHAMA
+687 KNIDRAMA
-695 LIEPYLQNSDDN
+695 LIEPYIQKCQEDEMKKLLQADLK
-707 EIRDI
+707 DI
-712 LNSDMTDMD
+712 DQ
-721 KDEKERMFMKMLSA
+721 EHVEQMFMKMLST
-735 MVSKVS
+735 MMKKVS
-741 KPQDHRW
+741 HSVDHRW
-748 ESMKFFYY
+748 ESMKYFYY
-756 GLCVLVK
+756 GLCILVK
-763 KGGTAAIRFLNEASG
+763 EGGAVAVSYFDEAANY
-778 HAAFSPKEDID
+778 AACFGGDVDEY
-789 ALGLLEMGDWLDN
+789 GLLEMGEWLDK

-808 ELEFITK
+808 ELEFMTK
-815 KVFEERKNNKD
+815 KVTEERKNNKD

>member
-1 MEREDFCWTKFSHE
+1 MKREDFCWTKFSHE

-41 GITEIEKRYD
+41 GIAEIEKRYD

-61 LKHRELYDLAQT
+61 LKHRELYNLAQT
-73 LDLDTDAF
+73 LDLDTDKF

-102 RAQKLTSFDEVQET
+102 RALKLTSFDEVQET

-126 LNLKVGLSEEQIDE
+126 LNLKVGFSEEQIDE

-168 DFIKAI
+168 DFILAI

-198 CSVFMDPLKI
+198 CSVFMVPEKI
-208 GLLLRLVKSADSCS
+208 GLLLRLFKSAGSCS

-234 VISNPAESDACW
+234 VITNPAESDACW
-246 QAAAS
+246 RAAAA
-251 TVIDDDFLAAC
+251 TVTDDVLLAAC

-288 TMFSTLTHDLT
+288 TMFSTFTQDLA
-299 EKLKDMGKVE
+299 EKLKDRGKVG
-309 LDEFTV
+309 LDEFTA
-315 DGEDPDEDIQG
+315 DGEDPEEAIQG

-373 SVRVAMNQHRNF
+373 SVRGVMNQHRNF
-385 VNNLLNGASM
+385 VNNLLKGASM

-406 LNTTSG
+406 LNNTSK
-412 EFIKALDADPE
+412 EFIKSLDVAPE
-423 HLMLGHDSYDA
+423 NMVSGPVFYD
-434 EEGEEEN
+434 EEDEVEK
-441 EQNAEESVEEESDSA
+441 EQNTEESVEDETDST

-461 EKVRLLDSVME
+461 ENVTLLDSVME
-472 REEDLSE
+472 HEENLS
-479 EEKKKLAVRI
+479 EEKKKKRAIRV

-496 LFRFYTLSPMRGTFE
+496 LYRFYTLSPMRKAFD
-511 NPFEMQMKIPFMTTG
+511 NPFEVQKEIPFMTTG

-536 RLSLARFSAKRGDY
+536 RLSLARFSAKRGDF
-550 AFVSKILRN
+550 AFVSRILRN
-559 LEKYTD
+559 LSQYT
-565 EEHMM
+565 EEEQMM
-570 LALAYKSEEKYDE
+570 LALAYYSEKNYSD
-583 ALEHLYVIKNTSP
+583 ALDYVCDILEVNSK
-596 TYKAAT
+596 YKAAY
-602 ELKLEI
+602 ELKLKI
-608 EEEIKDP
+608 EEKCEDENAFSTLDEIIKLETDKD
-615 AALITLNCL
+615 
-624 IKEES
+624 
-629 DESKQFKLKL
+629 KQFKLQL
-639 KKTDLLLKLH
+639 KKIDLSLKFH
-649 HYKEALE
+649 RFNEALQL
-656 WAFQMDEQ
+656 AFLLDEQ
-664 YPKEE
+664 HPKEE
-669 QVECRLAFSLLF
+669 QIECRLAFSLLF
-681 SESEGD
+681 TDSEGD
-687 KNIDHAMA
+687 KNIDRAMA
-695 LIEPYLQNSDDN
+695 LIEPYIQKCQEDEMKKLLQADLK
-707 EIRDI
+707 DI
-712 LNSDMTDMD
+712 DQ
-721 KDEKERMFMKMLSA
+721 EHVEQMFMKMLST
-735 MVSKVS
+735 MMKKVS
-741 KPQDHRW
+741 HSVDHRW
-748 ESMKFFYY
+748 ESMKYFYY
-756 GLCVLVK
+756 GLCILVK
-763 KGGTAAIRFLNEASG
+763 EGGAVAVSYFDEAANY
-778 HAAFSPKEDID
+778 AACFGGDVDEY
-789 ALGLLEMGDWLDN
+789 GLLEMGEWLDK

-808 ELEFITK
+808 ELEFMTK
-815 KVFEERKNNKD
+815 KVTEERKNNKD

>member
-1 MEREDFCWTKFSHE
+1 MKREDFCWTKFSHE

-41 GITEIEKRYD
+41 GIAEIEKRYD

-61 LKHRELYDLAQT
+61 LKHRELYNLAQT
-73 LDLDTDAF
+73 LDLDTDNF

-102 RAQKLTSFDEVQET
+102 RALKLTSFDEVQET

-126 LNLKVGLSEEQIDE
+126 LNLKVGFSEEQIDE

-168 DFIKAI
+168 DFILAI

-198 CSVFMDPLKI
+198 CSVFMVPEKI
-208 GLLLRLVKSADSCS
+208 GLLLRLFKSAGSCS

-234 VISNPAESDACW
+234 VITNPAESDACW
-246 QAAAS
+246 RAAAA
-251 TVIDDDFLAAC
+251 TVTDDVLLAAC

-288 TMFSTLTHDLT
+288 TMFSTFTQDLA
-299 EKLKDMGKVE
+299 EKLKDRGKVG
-309 LDEFTV
+309 LDEFTA
-315 DGEDPDEDIQG
+315 DGEDPEEAIQG

-373 SVRVAMNQHRNF
+373 SVRGVMNQHRNF
-385 VNNLLNGASM
+385 VNNLLKGASM

-406 LNTTSG
+406 LNNTSK
-412 EFIKALDADPE
+412 EFIKSLDVAPKN
-423 HLMLGHDSYDA
+423 MVSGPVFYD
-434 EEGEEEN
+434 EEDEVEK
-441 EQNAEESVEEESDSA
+441 EQNTEESVEDETDST

-461 EKVRLLDSVME
+461 ENVTLLDSVME
-472 REEDLSE
+472 HEENLS
-479 EEKKKLAVRI
+479 EEKKKKRAIRV

-496 LFRFYTLSPMRGTFE
+496 LYRFYTLSPMRKAFD
-511 NPFEMQMKIPFMTTG
+511 NPFEVQKEIPFMTTG

-536 RLSLARFSAKRGDY
+536 RLSLARFSAKRGDF
-550 AFVSKILRN
+550 AFVSRILRN
-559 LEKYTD
+559 LSQYT
-565 EEHMM
+565 EEEQMM
-570 LALAYKSEEKYDE
+570 LALAYYSEKNYSD
-583 ALEHLYVIKNTSP
+583 ALDYVCDILEVNSK
-596 TYKAAT
+596 YKAAY
-602 ELKLEI
+602 ELKLKI
-608 EEEIKDP
+608 EEKCEDENAFSTLDEIIKLETDKD
-615 AALITLNCL
+615 
-624 IKEES
+624 
-629 DESKQFKLKL
+629 KQFKLQL
-639 KKTDLLLKLH
+639 KKIDLSLKFH
-649 HYKEALE
+649 RFNEALQL
-656 WAFQMDEQ
+656 AFLLDEQ
-664 YPKEE
+664 HPKEE
-669 QVECRLAFSLLF
+669 QIECRLAFSLLF
-681 SESEGD
+681 TDSEGD
-687 KNIDHAMA
+687 KNIDRAMA
-695 LIEPYLQNSDDN
+695 LIEPYIQKCQEDEMKKLLQADLK
-707 EIRDI
+707 DI
-712 LNSDMTDMD
+712 DQ
-721 KDEKERMFMKMLSA
+721 EHVEQMFMKMLST
-735 MVSKVS
+735 MMKKVS
-741 KPQDHRW
+741 HSVDHRW
-748 ESMKFFYY
+748 ESMKYFYY
-756 GLCVLVK
+756 GLCILVK
-763 KGGTAAIRFLNEASG
+763 EGGAVAVSYFDEAANY
-778 HAAFSPKEDID
+778 AACFGGDVDEY
-789 ALGLLEMGDWLDN
+789 GLLEMGEWLDK

-808 ELEFITK
+808 ELEFMTK
-815 KVFEERKNNKD
+815 KVTEERKNNKD

>member
-1 MEREDFCWTKFSHE
+1 MKREDFCWTKFSHE

-41 GITEIEKRYD
+41 GIAEIEKRYD

-61 LKHRELYDLAQT
+61 LKHRELYNLAQT
-73 LDLDTDAF
+73 LDLDTDNF

-102 RAQKLTSFDEVQET
+102 RALKLTSFDEVQET

-126 LNLKVGLSEEQIDE
+126 LNLKVGFSEEQIDE

-168 DFIKAI
+168 DFILAI

-198 CSVFMDPLKI
+198 CSVFMVPEKI
-208 GLLLRLVKSADSCS
+208 GLLLRLFKSAGSCS

-234 VISNPAESDACW
+234 VITNPAESDACW
-246 QAAAS
+246 RAAAA
-251 TVIDDDFLAAC
+251 TVTDDVLLAAC

-288 TMFSTLTHDLT
+288 TMFSTFTQDLA
-299 EKLKDMGKVE
+299 EKLKDRGKVG
-309 LDEFTV
+309 LDEFTA
-315 DGEDPDEDIQG
+315 DGEDPEEAIQG

-373 SVRVAMNQHRNF
+373 SVRGVMNQHRNF
-385 VNNLLNGASM
+385 VNNLLKGASM

-406 LNTTSG
+406 LNNTSK
-412 EFIKALDADPE
+412 EFIKSLDVAPE
-423 HLMLGHDSYDA
+423 NMVSGPVFYD
-434 EEGEEEN
+434 EEDEVEK
-441 EQNAEESVEEESDSA
+441 EQNTEESVEDETDST

-461 EKVRLLDSVME
+461 ENVTLLDSVME
-472 REEDLSE
+472 HEENLS
-479 EEKKKLAVRI
+479 EEKKKKRAIRV

-496 LFRFYTLSPMRGTFE
+496 LYRFYTLSPMRKAFD
-511 NPFEMQMKIPFMTTG
+511 NPFEVQKEIPFMTTG

-536 RLSLARFSAKRGDY
+536 RLSLARFSAKRGDF
-550 AFVSKILRN
+550 AFVSRILRN
-559 LEKYTD
+559 LSQYT
-565 EEHMM
+565 EEEQMM
-570 LALAYKSEEKYDE
+570 LALAYYSEKNYSD
-583 ALEHLYVIKNTSP
+583 ALDYVCDILEVNSK
-596 TYKAAT
+596 YKAAY
-602 ELKLEI
+602 ELKLKI
-608 EEEIKDP
+608 EEKCEDENAFSTLDEIIKLETDKD
-615 AALITLNCL
+615 
-624 IKEES
+624 
-629 DESKQFKLKL
+629 KQFKLQL
-639 KKTDLLLKLH
+639 KKIDLSLKFH
-649 HYKEALE
+649 RFNEALQL
-656 WAFQMDEQ
+656 AFLLDEQ
-664 YPKEE
+664 HPKEE
-669 QVECRLAFSLLF
+669 QIECRLAFSLLF
-681 SESEGD
+681 TDSEGD
-687 KNIDHAMA
+687 KNIDRAMA
-695 LIEPYLQNSDDN
+695 LIEPYIQKCQEDEMKKLLQADLK
-707 EIRDI
+707 DI
-712 LNSDMTDMD
+712 DQ
-721 KDEKERMFMKMLSA
+721 EHVEQMFMKMLST
-735 MVSKVS
+735 MMKKVS
-741 KPQDHRW
+741 HSVDHRW
-748 ESMKFFYY
+748 ESMKYFYY
-756 GLCVLVK
+756 GLCILVK
-763 KGGTAAIRFLNEASG
+763 EGGAVAVSYFDEAANY
-778 HAAFSPKEDID
+778 AACFGGDVDEY
-789 ALGLLEMGDWLDN
+789 GLLDMGEWLDK

-808 ELEFITK
+808 ELEFMTK
-815 KVFEERKNNKD
+815 KVTEERKNNKD

>member
-1 MEREDFCWTKFSHE
+1 MKREDFCWTKFSHE

-41 GITEIEKRYD
+41 GIAEIEKRYD

-61 LKHRELYDLAQT
+61 LKHRELYNLAQT
-73 LDLDTDAF
+73 LDLDTDNF

-102 RAQKLTSFDEVQET
+102 RALKLTSFDEVQET

-126 LNLKVGLSEEQIDE
+126 LNLKVGFSEEQIDE

-168 DFIKAI
+168 DFILAI

-198 CSVFMDPLKI
+198 CSVFMVPEKI
-208 GLLLRLVKSADSCS
+208 GLLLRLFKSAGSCS

-234 VISNPAESDACW
+234 VITNPAESDACW
-246 QAAAS
+246 RAAAA
-251 TVIDDDFLAAC
+251 TVTDDVLLAAC

-288 TMFSTLTHDLT
+288 TMFSTFTQDLA
-299 EKLKDMGKVE
+299 EKLKDRGKVG
-309 LDEFTV
+309 LDEFTA
-315 DGEDPDEDIQG
+315 DGEDPEEAIQG

-373 SVRVAMNQHRNF
+373 SVRGVMNQHRNF
-385 VNNLLNGASM
+385 VNNLLKGASM

-406 LNTTSG
+406 LNNTSK
-412 EFIKALDADPE
+412 EFIKSLDVAPE
-423 HLMLGHDSYDA
+423 NMVSGPVFYD
-434 EEGEEEN
+434 EEDEVEK
-441 EQNAEESVEEESDSA
+441 EQNTEESVEDETDST

-461 EKVRLLDSVME
+461 ENVTLLDSVME
-472 REEDLSE
+472 HEENLS
-479 EEKKKLAVRI
+479 EEKKKKRAIRV

-496 LFRFYTLSPMRGTFE
+496 LYRFYTLSPMRKAFD
-511 NPFEMQMKIPFMTTG
+511 NPFEVQKEIPFMTTG

-536 RLSLARFSAKRGDY
+536 RLSLARFSAKRGDF
-550 AFVSKILRN
+550 AFVSRILRN
-559 LEKYTD
+559 LSQYT
-565 EEHMM
+565 EEELLM
-570 LALAYKSEEKYDE
+570 LALAYYSEKNYSD
-583 ALEHLYVIKNTSP
+583 ALDYVCDILEVNSK
-596 TYKAAT
+596 YKAAY
-602 ELKLEI
+602 ELKLKI
-608 EEEIKDP
+608 EEKCEDENAFSTLDEIIKLETDKD
-615 AALITLNCL
+615 
-624 IKEES
+624 
-629 DESKQFKLKL
+629 KQFKLQL
-639 KKTDLLLKLH
+639 KKIDLSLKFH
-649 HYKEALE
+649 RFNEALQL
-656 WAFQMDEQ
+656 AFLLDEQ
-664 YPKEE
+664 HPKEE
-669 QVECRLAFSLLF
+669 QIECRLAFSLLF
-681 SESEGD
+681 TDSEGD
-687 KNIDHAMA
+687 KNIDRAMA
-695 LIEPYLQNSDDN
+695 LIEPYIQKCQEDEMKKLLQADLK
-707 EIRDI
+707 DI
-712 LNSDMTDMD
+712 DQ
-721 KDEKERMFMKMLSA
+721 EHVEQMFMKMLST
-735 MVSKVS
+735 MMKKVS
-741 KPQDHRW
+741 HSVDHRW
-748 ESMKFFYY
+748 ESMKYFYY
-756 GLCVLVK
+756 GLCILVK
-763 KGGTAAIRFLNEASG
+763 EGGAVAVSYFDEAANY
-778 HAAFSPKEDID
+778 AACFGGDVDEY
-789 ALGLLEMGDWLDN
+789 GLLEMGEWLDK

-808 ELEFITK
+808 ELEFMTK
-815 KVFEERKNNKD
+815 KVTEERKNNKD

>member
-41 GITEIEKRYD
+41 GIAEIEKRYN

-126 LNLKVGLSEEQIDE
+126 LNLKVGLSAEQIDE

-198 CSVFMDPLKI
+198 CSVFMHPGKI
-208 GLLLRLVKSADSCS
+208 GLLLRLFKSAGSCS

-234 VISNPAESDACW
+234 VITNPAESEMCW
-246 QAAAS
+246 QAASA

-288 TMFSTLTHDLT
+288 TMFSTFTHDLA
-299 EKLKDMGKVE
+299 EKLKDKGKVG
-309 LDEFTV
+309 LDEFTE
-315 DGEDPDEDIQG
+315 DGEDPDEAIQG

-385 VNNLLNGASM
+385 VNNLLKGASM

-406 LNTTSG
+406 LNTTSE
-412 EFIKALDADPE
+412 EFIKSLDADPE
-423 HLMLGHDSYDA
+423 HLIPGPDSYDD
-434 EEGEEEN
+434 EEDEEEN
-441 EQNAEESVEEESDSA
+441 EQNAEESVEEEIDSA
-456 EAKDS
+456 EAKGS

-472 REEDLSE
+472 REENLSE
-479 EEKKKLAVRI
+479 EEMKKLAVHI

-496 LFRFYTLSPMRGTFE
+496 LFRFYTLSPMRIAFD
-511 NPFEMQMKIPFMTTG
+511 NPFTVQMRIPFMTTG

-536 RLSLARFSAKRGDY
+536 RLSLARFSAKRGDF
-550 AFVSKILRN
+550 AFVSRILRN
-559 LEKYTD
+559 LSQYTE

-570 LALAYKSEEKYDE
+570 LALAYYSENDYSE
-583 ALEHLYVIKNTSP
+583 ALDHVCDVLEVNSKH
-596 TYKAAT
+596 KAAY
-602 ELKLEI
+602 ELKLKI
-608 EEEIKDP
+608 EEKCEDENAFSTLDEIIKLETDKD
-615 AALITLNCL
+615 
-624 IKEES
+624 
-629 DESKQFKLKL
+629 KQFKLQL
-639 KKTDLLLKLH
+639 KKIDLALKFH
-649 HYKEALE
+649 RFKEALQL
-656 WAFQMDEQ
+656 AFQLDEQ
-664 YPKEE
+664 HPKEE
-669 QVECRLAFSLLF
+669 QIECRLAFSLLF
-681 SESEGD
+681 IDSEGD
-687 KNIDHAMA
+687 KNIDRAMA
-695 LIEPYLQNSDDN
+695 LIEPYLQKSHDDEMKKLMN
-707 EIRDI
+707 ADVK
-712 LNSDMTDMD
+712 DMD
-721 KDEKERMFMKMLSA
+721 EEHVKQLFMQMLST
-735 MVSKVS
+735 MMKKVS
-741 KPQDHRW
+741 QPQDHKW
-748 ESMKFFYY
+748 ESLKYFYY
-756 GLCVLVK
+756 GLCLLVK
-763 KGGTAAIRFLNEASG
+763 EGGAVALSYLNEAAS
-778 HAAFSPKEDID
+778 HSVYCREDVD
-789 ALGLLEMGDWLDN
+789 EYGLLDMGDWLDK

-808 ELEFITK
+808 ELEFMK
-815 KVFEERKNNKD
+815 KKTFEERKNY
-826 GGE
+826 

>member
-1 MEREDFCWTKFSHE
+1 MKREDFCWTKFSHE

-41 GITEIEKRYD
+41 GIAEIEKRYD

-61 LKHRELYDLAQT
+61 LKHRELYNLAQT
-73 LDLDTDAF
+73 LDLDTDNF

-102 RAQKLTSFDEVQET
+102 RALKLTSFDEVQET

-126 LNLKVGLSEEQIDE
+126 LNLKVGFSEEQIDE

-168 DFIKAI
+168 DFILAI

-198 CSVFMDPLKI
+198 CSVFMVPEKI
-208 GLLLRLVKSADSCS
+208 GLLLRLFKSAGSCS

-234 VISNPAESDACW
+234 VITNPAESDACW
-246 QAAAS
+246 RAAAA
-251 TVIDDDFLAAC
+251 TVTDDVLLAAC

-288 TMFSTLTHDLT
+288 TMFSTFTQDLA
-299 EKLKDMGKVE
+299 EKLKDRGKVG
-309 LDEFTV
+309 LDEFTA
-315 DGEDPDEDIQG
+315 DGEDPEEAIQG

-373 SVRVAMNQHRNF
+373 SVRGVMNQHRNF
-385 VNNLLNGASM
+385 VNNLLKGASM

-406 LNTTSG
+406 LNNTSK
-412 EFIKALDADPE
+412 EFIKSLDVAPE
-423 HLMLGHDSYDA
+423 NMVSGPVFYD
-434 EEGEEEN
+434 EEDEVEK
-441 EQNAEESVEEESDSA
+441 EQNTEESVEDETDST

-461 EKVRLLDSVME
+461 ENVTLLDSVME
-472 REEDLSE
+472 HEENLS
-479 EEKKKLAVRI
+479 EEKKKKRAIRV

-496 LFRFYTLSPMRGTFE
+496 LYRFYTLSPMRKAFD
-511 NPFEMQMKIPFMTTG
+511 NPFEVQKEIPFFTTG

-707 EIRDI
+707 EIREI

-721 KDEKERMFMKMLSA
+721 KDDKQRMFMKMLSA
-735 MVSKVS
+735 MVNKVS

-763 KGGTAAIRFLNEASG
+763 KGGTAAIRFLDEASG

-789 ALGLLEMGDWLDN
+789 AFGLLEMGDWLDN

-815 KVFEERKNNKD
+815 KVFEERKKQ
-826 GGE
+826 

>member
-1 MEREDFCWTKFSHE
+1 MKREDFCWTKFSHE

-41 GITEIEKRYD
+41 GIAEIEKRYD

-61 LKHRELYDLAQT
+61 LKHRELYNLAQT
-73 LDLDTDAF
+73 LDLDTDNF

-102 RAQKLTSFDEVQET
+102 RALKLTSFDEVQET

-126 LNLKVGLSEEQIDE
+126 LNLKVGFSEEQIDE

-168 DFIKAI
+168 DFILAI

-198 CSVFMDPLKI
+198 CSVFMVPEKI
-208 GLLLRLVKSADSCS
+208 GLLLRLFKSAGSCS

-234 VISNPAESDACW
+234 VITNPAERDACW
-246 QAAAS
+246 RAAAA
-251 TVIDDDFLAAC
+251 TVTDDVLLAAC

-288 TMFSTLTHDLT
+288 TMFSTFTQDLA
-299 EKLKDMGKVE
+299 EKLKDRGKVG
-309 LDEFTV
+309 LDEFTA
-315 DGEDPDEDIQG
+315 DGEDPEEAIQG

-373 SVRVAMNQHRNF
+373 SVRGVMNQHRNF
-385 VNNLLNGASM
+385 VNNLLKGASM

-406 LNTTSG
+406 LNNTSK
-412 EFIKALDADPE
+412 EFIKSLDVAPE
-423 HLMLGHDSYDA
+423 NMVSGPVFYD
-434 EEGEEEN
+434 EEDEVEK
-441 EQNAEESVEEESDSA
+441 EQNTEESVEDETDST

-461 EKVRLLDSVME
+461 ENVTLLDSVME
-472 REEDLSE
+472 HEENLS
-479 EEKKKLAVRI
+479 EEKKKKRAIRV

-496 LFRFYTLSPMRGTFE
+496 LYRFYTLSPMRKAFD
-511 NPFEMQMKIPFMTTG
+511 NPFEVQKEIPFMTTG

-536 RLSLARFSAKRGDY
+536 RLSLARFSAKRGDF
-550 AFVSKILRN
+550 AFVSRILRN
-559 LEKYTD
+559 LSQYT
-565 EEHMM
+565 EEEQMM
-570 LALAYKSEEKYDE
+570 LALAYYSEKNYSD
-583 ALEHLYVIKNTSP
+583 ALDYVCDILEVNSK
-596 TYKAAT
+596 YKAAY
-602 ELKLEI
+602 ELKLKI
-608 EEEIKDP
+608 EEKCEDENAFSTLDEIIKLETDKD
-615 AALITLNCL
+615 
-624 IKEES
+624 
-629 DESKQFKLKL
+629 KQFKLQL
-639 KKTDLLLKLH
+639 KKIDLSLKFH
-649 HYKEALE
+649 RFNEALQL
-656 WAFQMDEQ
+656 AFLLDEQ
-664 YPKEE
+664 HPKEE
-669 QVECRLAFSLLF
+669 QIECRLAFSLLF
-681 SESEGD
+681 TDSEGD
-687 KNIDHAMA
+687 KNIDRAMA
-695 LIEPYLQNSDDN
+695 LIEPYIQKCQEDEMKKLLQADLK
-707 EIRDI
+707 DI
-712 LNSDMTDMD
+712 DQ
-721 KDEKERMFMKMLSA
+721 EHVEQMFMKMLST
-735 MVSKVS
+735 MMKKVS
-741 KPQDHRW
+741 HSVDHRW
-748 ESMKFFYY
+748 ESMKYFYY
-756 GLCVLVK
+756 GLCILVK
-763 KGGTAAIRFLNEASG
+763 EGGAVAVSYFDEAANY
-778 HAAFSPKEDID
+778 AACFGGDVDEY
-789 ALGLLEMGDWLDN
+789 GLLEMGEWLDK

-808 ELEFITK
+808 ELEFMTK
-815 KVFEERKNNKD
+815 KVTEERKNNKD

>member
-1 MEREDFCWTKFSHE
+1 MKREDFCWTKFSHE

-41 GITEIEKRYD
+41 GIAEIEKRYD

-61 LKHRELYDLAQT
+61 LKHRELYNLAQT
-73 LDLDTDAF
+73 LDLDTDNF

-102 RAQKLTSFDEVQET
+102 RALKLTSFDEVQET

-126 LNLKVGLSEEQIDE
+126 LNLKVGFSEEQIDE

-168 DFIKAI
+168 DFILAI

-198 CSVFMDPLKI
+198 CSVFMVPEKI
-208 GLLLRLVKSADSCS
+208 GLLLRLFKSAGSCS

-234 VISNPAESDACW
+234 VITNPAESDACW
-246 QAAAS
+246 RAAAA
-251 TVIDDDFLAAC
+251 TVTDDVLLAAC

-288 TMFSTLTHDLT
+288 TMFSTFTQDLA
-299 EKLKDMGKVE
+299 EKLKDRGKVG
-309 LDEFTV
+309 LDEFTA
-315 DGEDPDEDIQG
+315 DGEDPEEAIQG

-373 SVRVAMNQHRNF
+373 SVRGVMNQHRNF
-385 VNNLLNGASM
+385 VNNLLKGASM

-406 LNTTSG
+406 LNNTSK
-412 EFIKALDADPE
+412 EFIKSLDVAPE
-423 HLMLGHDSYDA
+423 NMVSGPVFYD
-434 EEGEEEN
+434 EEDEVEK
-441 EQNAEESVEEESDSA
+441 EQNTEEPVEDETDST

-461 EKVRLLDSVME
+461 ENVILLDSVME
-472 REEDLSE
+472 HEENLSE
-479 EEKKKLAVRI
+479 EEKKKRAIRV

-496 LFRFYTLSPMRGTFE
+496 LYRFYTLSPMRKAFD
-511 NPFEMQMKIPFMTTG
+511 NPFEVQKEIPFFTTG

-583 ALEHLYVIKNTSP
+583 ALDHLYVIKKTSP

-707 EIRDI
+707 EIREI

-721 KDEKERMFMKMLSA
+721 KADKERMFMKMLSA

-789 ALGLLEMGDWLDN
+789 AFGLLEMGDWLDN

-815 KVFEERKNNKD
+815 KVFEERKKQ
-826 GGE
+826 

>member
-1 MEREDFCWTKFSHE
+1 MKREDFCWTKFSHE

-41 GITEIEKRYD
+41 GIAEIEKRYD

-61 LKHRELYDLAQT
+61 LKHRELYNLAQT
-73 LDLDTDAF
+73 LDLDTDNF

-102 RAQKLTSFDEVQET
+102 RSLKLTSFDEVQET

-126 LNLKVGLSEEQIDE
+126 LNLKVGFSEEQIDE

-168 DFIKAI
+168 DFILAI

-198 CSVFMDPLKI
+198 CSVFMVPEKI
-208 GLLLRLVKSADSCS
+208 GLLLRLFKSAGSCS

-234 VISNPAESDACW
+234 VITNPAESDACW
-246 QAAAS
+246 RAAAA
-251 TVIDDDFLAAC
+251 TVTDDVLLAAC

-288 TMFSTLTHDLT
+288 TMFSTFTQDLA
-299 EKLKDMGKVE
+299 EKLKDRGKVG
-309 LDEFTV
+309 LDEFTA
-315 DGEDPDEDIQG
+315 DGEDPEEAIQG

-373 SVRVAMNQHRNF
+373 SVRGVMNQHRNF
-385 VNNLLNGASM
+385 VNNLLKGASM

-406 LNTTSG
+406 LNNTSK
-412 EFIKALDADPE
+412 EFIKSLDVAPE
-423 HLMLGHDSYDA
+423 NMVSGPVFYD
-434 EEGEEEN
+434 EEDEVEK
-441 EQNAEESVEEESDSA
+441 EQNTEESVEDETDST

-461 EKVRLLDSVME
+461 ENVTLLDSVME
-472 REEDLSE
+472 HEENLS
-479 EEKKKLAVRI
+479 EEKKKKRAIRV

-496 LFRFYTLSPMRGTFE
+496 LYRFYTLSPMRKAFD
-511 NPFEMQMKIPFMTTG
+511 NPFEVQKEIPFMTTG

-536 RLSLARFSAKRGDY
+536 RLSLARFSAKRGDF
-550 AFVSKILRN
+550 AFVSRILRN
-559 LEKYTD
+559 LSQYT
-565 EEHMM
+565 EEEQMM
-570 LALAYKSEEKYDE
+570 LALAYYSEKNYSD
-583 ALEHLYVIKNTSP
+583 ALDYVCDILEVNSK
-596 TYKAAT
+596 YKAAY
-602 ELKLEI
+602 ELKLKI
-608 EEEIKDP
+608 EEKCEDENAFSTLDEIIKLETDKD
-615 AALITLNCL
+615 
-624 IKEES
+624 
-629 DESKQFKLKL
+629 KQFKLQL
-639 KKTDLLLKLH
+639 KKIDLSLKFH
-649 HYKEALE
+649 RFNEALQL
-656 WAFQMDEQ
+656 AFLLDEQ
-664 YPKEE
+664 HPKEE
-669 QVECRLAFSLLF
+669 QIECRLAFSLLF
-681 SESEGD
+681 TDSEGD
-687 KNIDHAMA
+687 KNIDRAMA
-695 LIEPYLQNSDDN
+695 LIEPYIQKCQEDEMKKLLQADLK
-707 EIRDI
+707 DI
-712 LNSDMTDMD
+712 DQ
-721 KDEKERMFMKMLSA
+721 EHVEQMFMKMLST
-735 MVSKVS
+735 MMKKVS
-741 KPQDHRW
+741 HSVDHRW
-748 ESMKFFYY
+748 ESMKYFYY
-756 GLCVLVK
+756 GLCILVK
-763 KGGTAAIRFLNEASG
+763 EGGAVAVSYFDEAANY
-778 HAAFSPKEDID
+778 AACFGGDVDEY
-789 ALGLLEMGDWLDN
+789 GLLEMGEWLDK

-808 ELEFITK
+808 ELEFMTK
-815 KVFEERKNNKD
+815 KVTEERKNNKD